1 MLKLENVT
9 TYPLIELLSVRY
21 GIDSQLLLDALISYQ
36 IFDYQSLEDFIFDNP
51 VYKID
56 YDYLERDLQIIKRK
70 VERNN
75 NKGIEPQLYFT
86 KGYVNPT
93 LEYVDKLVKG
103 DKLVFFSPFNAYS
116 TKREDLLQMSIF
128 TIKHLL
134 SHTKENGKNGITYL
148 PGFGDRLIKK
158 LIWSIEFYEAQIM
171 RQAQNEH
178 VEGCNLFELNEKEK
192 TDELL
197 HGNESIKYCLEYILD
212 TASIMIWGPLTSI
225 EKYKLSNIITQISE
239 KKHDNKILD
248 AIFTIIKDYVTLE
261 EVQKGLV
268 KTKVINRF
276 IIK

>member
-1 MLKLENVT
+1 MLNLENVT

-36 IFDYQSLEDFIFDNP
+36 IFDYQGLEDFIFDNP
-51 VYKID
+51 VDNID
-56 YDYLERDLQIIKRK
+56 YDYLEKDLKIIKRR

-86 KGYVNPT
+86 KGYVNQN
-93 LEYVDKLVKG
+93 LEYADKLVKG
-103 DKLVFFSPFNAYS
+103 DKLIFSNPFNAYS
-116 TKREDLLQMSIF
+116 PKREDISQMSIS

-134 SHTKENGKNGITYL
+134 SHTKENGKNGITHL
-148 PGFGDRLIKK
+148 PGFSDELIRK
-158 LIWSIEFYEAQIM
+158 LIWAIEFYEAQIM

-197 HGNESIKYCLEYILD
+197 HGNEPIKYSLEYILD
-212 TASIMIWGPLTSI
+212 TASIMVWGPLSSNQ
-225 EKYKLSNIITQISE
+225 KCKLDNIIAKIDE

-248 AIFTIIKDYVTLE
+248 AIFNIIRDYVTLE